1 MMLAGRAVFP
11 GRACAPLFTVR
22 GPLSFW
28 GGVDPATGRIIN
40 ARHAD
45 CGRSLAGQVV
55 AIGELVGSSSSAAV
69 LLELIANG
77 AAPAA
82 LLLRQVDAILVVGCL
97 AAREIGET
105 APPVVHLAALP
116 DLPDGTML
124 RVVADTA
131 HERASVCPAND
142 DRAG

>member
-1 MMLAGRAVFP
+1 MTLEGRAVFP
-11 GRACAPLFTVR
+11 GNAAGPLFTVR

-40 ARHAD
+40 TRHAD

-82 LLLRQVDAILVVGCL
+82 LLLKQVDAILVVGCL
-97 AAREIGET
+97 AAREIGEA
-105 APPVVHLAALP
+105 APPVVHLAVLP
-116 DLPDGTML
+116 DLPDGTVV
-124 RVVADTA
+124 RVCAETA
-131 HERASVCPAND
+131 HERATVSPAEI
-142 DRAG
+142 RAG

>member
-1 MMLAGRAVFP
+1 MTLTGRAVFA

-69 LLELIANG
+69 LLELVANG

-82 LLLRQVDAILVVGCL
+82 ILLRQVDAILVVGCL

-105 APPVVHLAALP
+105 APPVVQLGALP
-116 DLPDGTML
+116 EAVDGTVL
-124 RVVADTA
+124 RVIADTA
-131 HERASVCPAND
+131 HEAATVSPEREA
-142 DRAG
+142 RRG

>member
-1 MMLAGRAVFP
+1 MTLFGRAVFP
-11 GRACAPLFTVR
+11 GIACAPLLTVR

-55 AIGELVGSSSSAAV
+55 AIDELVGSSSSAAV

-97 AAREIGET
+97 TAREIGDT
-105 APPVVHLAALP
+105 APPVVHLGSLP

-124 RVVADTA
+124 RVQAETA
-131 HERASVCPAND
+131 HERATISPAGD
-142 DRAG
+142 ACTG